1 MFNSA
6 FNDNVLLACGM
17 IACGDSVLDLCEDL
31 CGYSSLCNG
40 IEGH

>member
-6 FNDNVLLACGM
+6 FNDNVILACGM
-17 IACGDSVLDLCEDL
+17 IACGDCVLGPEDL

-40 IEGH
+40 KEGH